1 MYQKSNLK
9 NILKTKLK
17 NSSVY
22 ILFFIILFT
31 SLSPY
36 AVRKFIDYSIESKN
50 DLIISVAILE
60 NPDSLYSSNNY
71 CNLSISDIDKIIS
84 DSNLDSNYQ
93 IGYKEI
99 SLYPEIENLFCLGRV
114 VETTLD
120 SDNKLLN
127 TKDFFV
133 SIGTS
138 TNFYNL
144 LMAFGL
150 AALVLFSLLATRK
163 LLIPAL
169 ISPIFYLNSLNYLFS
184 SNNKIAAEIIFATV
198 IIFSIFIFRYKV
210 FSNMLDIKINRINY
224 REDINGLRA
233 IAVLSVILY
242 HIDFPFITAG
252 YLGVDMFYVISG
264 FLISNI
270 IFSELNSGTFTFR
283 SFYARRVRRIIP
295 ALVSTIVITIP
306 FSYILFTTK
315 PMLEYLK
322 SIPASLFFVANYFFN
337 TLDFYTAEPSKYMPL
352 LHTWSLA
359 IEEQFY
365 ILFPFLCFLAWNKF
379 KNNYVNLIISIGIIS
394 ISLNILSNNN
404 SSEFYLIQFRAWEL
418 LLGVVIM
425 IFSKTTNIKIKN
437 LKSLGMVI
445 LLIPIFTFTD
455 SNINML
461 LPKFICLLGI
471 SFVLFDERPFAFDKL
486 LKNKLIYY
494 VGISSYSAYLLH
506 QPFFAFIRYSQ
517 QLNNIYNQ
525 IQYKL
530 LLVIALLV
538 FSFFH
543 WKLIEKPF
551 QNNFTKLKQYLLI
564 LISIFILIFVYLGIT
579 SEGFKNRFSD
589 TLPDKVYEYSNYTN
603 LYPVQNDL
611 QENMIYDCN
620 FFPMQN
626 FDRNKNIL
634 NYQSDSGPCS
644 FVFENSQNR
653 IFLVGDSHANTL
665 SVSLIKEI
673 PSKYSFIPFNGTIGR
688 CLLTAQ
694 TDASEVL
701 YACSRQFF
709 NTLLNQLDSEKDIV
723 VLTGRFDLW
732 VSDTG
737 QEHFQLQNENYIQE
751 MVYRIEQLA
760 KNSKKL
766 VIIYPVPNY
775 EFNVSETYIRG
786 ISNWNDVISQDY
798 ETWTSKAKKSYDT
811 LDSINGENI
820 DRLLAEEIFCNTF
833 AEDKCIAAFGENL
846 FYTDD
851 NHLSIEG
858 TSLLAERILFVL
870 EK

>member
-1 MYQKSNLK
+1 M
-9 NILKTKLK
+9 KTKLK
-17 NSSVY
+17 ELNIY
-22 ILFFIILFT
+22 ILFTLFLFT

-36 AVRKFIDYSIESKN
+36 VVRTLLDYSIDSKN
-50 DLIISVAILE
+50 YIEITTDNLE
-60 NPDSLYSSNNY
+60 NLDSLYSDNSY
-71 CNLSISDIDKIIS
+71 CYLSTDDIDDIIS
-84 DSNLDSNYQ
+84 DSDLNSKYQ

-114 VETTLD
+114 VGTTLD
-120 SDNKLLN
+120 SDTKLSDTN
-127 TKDFFV
+127 DFFV
-133 SIGTS
+133 SVGTS

-144 LMAFGL
+144 LMASGFV
-150 AALVLFSLLATRK
+150 ALVLFSLFAHRK
-163 LLIPAL
+163 LLGPAL
-169 ISPIFYLNSLNYLFS
+169 ISPMLYLNSLNYLFNS
-184 SNNKIAAEIIFATV
+184 KNGIADEIIFATAV
-198 IIFSIFIFRYKV
+198 IFSIFIFRYKV

-224 REDINGLRA
+224 RKDINGLRA
-233 IAVLSVILY
+233 IAVLSVVLY

-270 IFSELNSGTFTFR
+270 IFAELNSGTFTFR
-283 SFYARRVRRIIP
+283 NFYERRVRRIIP
-295 ALVSTIVITIP
+295 ALLSTILITIP

-322 SIPASLFFVANYFFN
+322 SIPAALFFVANYFFN
-337 TLDFYTAEPSKYMPL
+337 SLDFYTAEPSKYMPL

-365 ILFPFLCFLAWNKF
+365 ILFPFLCFVAWNKF

-404 SSEFYLIQFRAWEL
+404 GAEFYLIQFRAWEL
-418 LLGVVIM
+418 LLGVLIM
-425 IFSKTTNIKIKN
+425 IFSQTTSIKIKN
-437 LKSLGMVI
+437 FKTLGMVI
-445 LLIPIFTFTD
+445 LLIPIFIFTD

-461 LPKFICLLGI
+461 FPKLMCLLGI
-471 SFVLFDERPFAFDKL
+471 SLVLVDDRPFVFDKI
-486 LKNKLIYY
+486 LKTKLIYY
-494 VGISSYSAYLLH
+494 IGISSYSVYLLH
-506 QPFFAFIRYSQ
+506 QPFFAFIRYQ
-517 QLNNIYNQ
+517 KQLNNFYNQ
-525 IQYKL
+525 SQNKL
-530 LLVIALLV
+530 FLVIALLV

-551 QNNFTKLKQYLLI
+551 QNNFTKLKQSLLI
-564 LISIFILIFVYLGIT
+564 LLGIFILSFVYLGIA
-579 SEGFKNRFSD
+579 SEGFKNRFSE

-603 LYPVQNDL
+603 LYPVQNDV
-611 QENMIYDCN
+611 QENMIYDCS

-626 FDRNKNIL
+626 FDKNKNIL
-634 NYQSDSGPCS
+634 NYQSDTGPCS

-653 IFLVGDSHANTL
+653 FFLIGDSHANTL

-673 PSKYSFIPFNGTIGR
+673 PSKYSFVPFNGTIGR

-701 YACSRQFF
+701 YACSREFF

-732 VSDTG
+732 VSDIG
-737 QEHFQLQNENYIQE
+737 QGHFQLESENYIQE
-751 MVYRIEQLA
+751 MIYRIEHLA

-775 EFNVSETYIRG
+775 DFNIAEMYIRG
-786 ISNWNDVISQDY
+786 ITDWNDVISQDY
-798 ETWTSKAKKSYDT
+798 DTWTTKAKMSYDT
-811 LDSINGENI
+811 LDSISGQNI
-820 DRLLAEEIFCNTF
+820 NRLLAEEIFCNTF
-833 AEDKCIAAFGENL
+833 VEDKCIAAFEENL

-858 TSLLAERILFVL
+858 TSLLAERILSVL
-870 EK
+870 ERE